1 MTSEP
6 SAQAGSFVHHLM
18 GAATFDPAT
27 YERIETDPQASTWA
41 GITVLLSSIAAGVG
55 SGGWSGPTLG
65 TVASVSA
72 IALVTWVAWAV
83 MIFQIGTRVLPEP
96 QTRATLGEL
105 LRTTGFAAAPGLL
118 QVFAAFPRVTIP
130 VYVLTW
136 VWMLAAMIVAVQHAL
151 DYQRAWRAVVVC
163 AIAAS
168 LALLIAFGIGVIWSP
183 VVVAR

>member
-1 MTSEP
+1 MATEP

-18 GAATFDPAT
+18 GAATFDAAT

-41 GITVLLSSIAAGVG
+41 AITVLLASLAAGIG
-55 SGGWSGPTLG
+55 SGGWSGPSLG
-65 TVASVSA
+65 TVLSVAA

-118 QVFAAFPRVTIP
+118 QVFAAFPRVTVP
-130 VYVLTW
+130 VYLLTW
-136 VWMLAAMIVAVQHAL
+136 LWMLAAMVVAVQHAL
-151 DYQRAWRAVVVC
+151 DYQRTWRAVAVC
-163 AIAAS
+163 ALAAS
-168 LALLIAFGIGVIWSP
+168 LALLLAFGIGVIWSP